1 MTGTQG
7 GTSASEPVERDVME
21 YDVVTVGAGPAGLAF
36 AIRLK
41 QLNPEISVCVIEKAS
56 TVGAQILSGAVIE
69 PAPLD
74 ALLPGWRNAPP
85 PICVPAGEDEFWY
98 LSKDRAHKF
107 PIVPPGMRN
116 HGNFIVSLGALCAW
130 LAPQAEAL
138 GVEIYPGFA
147 AADTL
152 HADDG
157 SVIGVRIGDMGVA
170 RDGTHKPGYTPGID
184 IRAKV
189 TVLAEGAR
197 GHLTKRLIQRFA
209 LDAGHDPQAF
219 SIGIKELW
227 QLPAGRVTPGKIVH
241 TLGWPADN
249 TTYGGSFL
257 YHLEHDQVALGYV
270 SGLDYRDPDY
280 QPWEAFQQWKNH
292 PMMKPLLEGGTIL
305 SAGARA
311 IASGGWQ
318 SLPKVEMPG
327 ALLIGDTAGLLNV
340 PKIKGTHQ
348 AIRSGMLAAEHL
360 ATDAA
365 LNPTGFDAKLRNS
378 AAMAELRQVR
388 NIKPGFKKGLWF
400 GLFNAAWETLV
411 KGASPWT
418 LKVVADWKTLD
429 RLGEHTQPKRDYV
442 QRELAPRDRLQGVY
456 FAATEH
462 EEDQPVHLRVRDPQI
477 CVTRCTEEYGNP
489 CTRFCP
495 ASVYEI
501 VDDAA
506 GKRLQINAANC
517 VHCKTCDIKDPY
529 AIIDWVTPEGGSGP
543 NYQNL

>member
-1 MTGTQG
+1 MSQP
-7 GTSASEPVERDVME
+7 SASDAIERDVME

-41 QLNPEISVCVIEKAS
+41 QLKPELSVCVIEKAS
-56 TVGAQILSGAVIE
+56 TIGAHILSGAVIE
-69 PAPLD
+69 PGPLD
-74 ALLPGWRNAPP
+74 TLLPNWRDNPP
-85 PICVPAGEDEFWY
+85 PICVPAKDDEFWL
-98 LSKDRAHKF
+98 LSKTGGRKL
-107 PIVPPGMRN
+107 PLPPTMNN
-116 HGNFIVSLGALCAW
+116 HGNFIVSLGAMCAW

-147 AADTL
+147 AAETL
-152 HADDG
+152 HDDSG
-157 SVIGVRIGDMGVA
+157 AVVGVRIGDMGVA
-170 RDGTHKPGYTPGID
+170 KDGSHKPGYTPGID

-197 GHLTKRLIQRFA
+197 GHLTKRLIKQFR
-209 LDAGHDPQAF
+209 LDADSDPQTY

-227 QLPAGRVTPGKIVH
+227 QVPEERVTPGRIVH
-241 TLGWPADN
+241 TVGWPADN
-249 TTYGGSFL
+249 RTYGGSFL
-257 YHLEHDQVALGYV
+257 YHLDKGRIALGYV
-270 SGLDYRDPDY
+270 SGLDYKDPRY

-292 PMMKPLLEGGTIL
+292 PMVKPLLEGGSIL

-311 IASGGWQ
+311 IVTGGWQ

-348 AIRSGMLAAEHL
+348 AMRSGMLAAEHL
-360 ATDAA
+360 AET
-365 LNPTGFDAKLRNS
+365 LSPQGWDAKLRAS
-378 AAMAELRQVR
+378 EAMAELRRVR
-388 NIKPGFKKGLWF
+388 NIKPGFKRGFWF
-400 GLFNAAWETLV
+400 GMFNAAWETV
-411 KGASPWT
+411 TGGASPWT
-418 LKVVADWKTLD
+418 LRNTPDWSSLEKI
-429 RLGEHTQPKRDYV
+429 GEYESPRRDYV
-442 QRELAPRDRLQGVY
+442 DRTLPPRDRLAGVY

-462 EEDQPVHLRVRDPQI
+462 DEDQPVHLKVVDTSI
-477 CVTRCTEEYGNP
+477 CVTRCAEEYANP

-495 ASVYEI
+495 AGVYEI
-501 VDDAA
+501 VDDPSSEGT

-529 AIIDWVTPEGGSGP
+529 EIIHWVTPEGGSGP